1 MYGGAVT
8 QCLNHKVRRL
18 IAFLT
23 TLPPPDR
30 QARLLRFY
38 VCGHKRGV
46 SQRQKTAPSPTFGA
60 PVLCRKDNGEGIFRA
75 AV

>member
-8 QCLNHKVRRL
+8 QCLNHEVRRL

-30 QARLLRFY
+30 QARLLRF
-38 VCGHKRGV
+38 
-46 SQRQKTAPSPTFGA
+46 
-60 PVLCRKDNGEGIFRA
+60 
-75 AV
+75 